1 MPEPRL
7 LSRRNL
13 IIGAI
18 AIPALSLG
26 HPTSARAATPA
37 CGGTTVAQTEGPY
50 FKPRSPLR
58 SSLIEPGLGGERL
71 QLTGQVLTRSCRPV
85 AGTVL
90 EFWQSDDRGR
100 YDNAG
105 FRLRGHQIAD
115 AEGRFDLT
123 TIIPGAYPGRTR
135 HIHVKV
141 AAPGHPAL
149 TTQLYFPGDPGN
161 ARDGIY
167 RKSLEMT
174 RAGSSSCFDFVLDL
188 A

>member
-1 MPEPRL
+1 MSVP
-7 LSRRNL
+7 S
-13 IIGAI
+13 
-18 AIPALSLG
+18 
-26 HPTSARAATPA
+26 
-37 CGGTTVAQTEGPY
+37 
-50 FKPRSPLR
+50 
-58 SSLIEPGLGGERL
+58 
-71 QLTGQVLTRSCRPV
+71 
-85 AGTVL
+85 
-90 EFWQSDDRGR
+90 
-100 YDNAG
+100 
-105 FRLRGHQIAD
+105 LRGHQIAD